1 MALTSIT
8 KDFVVKS
15 GLTVQGTTNPITT
28 ATGNLGTLQVNGGG
42 AFAKDIMVASTAT
55 IFGAANLRNALNVT
69 GNVTVGTD
77 KFTIDSGNGNTY
89 ADGNVDILGTLNSTG
104 TFSVNATKFT
114 VDGATGSVYADG
126 NVDVLG
132 TFNSTGSFSVNA
144 TKFTVDGAT
153 GNTHVE
159 GNLDVTG
166 TTFLST
172 LSISGA
178 LVITDPTN
186 GGTGPV
192 GALILENG
200 GAYIK
205 QDLFIDSTTAAGANA
220 GALNLAQGGAYI
232 NKGLIVDD
240 TANAGVG
247 TGALVVAQG
256 GAYIDADA
264 IIAGTTTAGSG
275 TGALAVTAG
284 GAYIFGDAI
293 IDGSTAGG
301 VGVGALTVPQ
311 GGASI
316 SGDVYVDSTTT
327 ADDSAGGTA
336 ALRVAGGVWI
346 GDNLIVKSTATDTST
361 NVSNA
366 LYIAGGAWIDKDLHV
381 VRDATFGGNV
391 TFNGQ
396 TTYVNS
402 TNTVYTD
409 NIINLHTPP
418 GGLGD
423 VWTVDDGKDVG
434 FLFHYYEG
442 GDKNAGLI
450 LDNSTHYLEWYSN
463 GDHSDPSQFNTTTYG
478 TFKTGSIKL
487 VDTTASSN
495 TGTGALTVEGGVGIG
510 GDVWV
515 GGTINAAQIIS
526 QGGAVIASVTTATNL
541 RYGAAGQIPIQNGD
555 GSTTFIAA
563 GTANDQVL
571 TWNNSTATWASAGS
585 TSVGNATTASNIAGG
600 AQYDVPFQSATGQ
613 TTFDTGLFQYNDTN
627 KALKVNSV
635 TVWGDNSSA
644 PGDADVQVVA
654 DAGLGVELFSDTYS
668 QLNYNNDGFIYVNS
682 SGATLETVS
691 GDYTL
696 VLDTSGN
703 LVLGGSVGGG
713 YFQAPTVRADN
724 LTSTRVVLSD
734 ANHELVDDAN
744 LTFDGTSLGLGA
756 SINISMSNGN
766 ITGVNHISA
775 TELTAATL
783 TATTDLFLTSMTQGS
798 ALFVGANG
806 EVSEDVGFTWSVV
819 GSQLSATNITGAI
832 LTATTDLFLPAL
844 TTGAVTYIG
853 ANGEVSE
860 DAGLTWSATGSQLS
874 ASNITSSVVTATSDL
889 FLPAL
894 TTGSVPYIGADGEVS
909 EDAGLTWSAVGS
921 QLSASNITSSVVT
934 ATSNVYITGTD
945 ASSTSTA
952 TSGALQVKGGVG
964 ISGGLYVDQDAYVNA
979 DLYVQGT
986 LYVQGNSLD
995 GVDTITGSTGTFIDL
1010 VSTGTIFANKLE
1022 AATFGVNTFTAFT
1035 ILTTSTLDANLSFY
1049 GYDLADV
1056 DASIKTAGGIKALG
1070 NVSVGK
1076 VLYAG
1081 MNDAG
1086 DKTGQ
1091 SPAGKT
1097 IDGVFITNSM
1107 QAGGTYNSI
1116 SGTSAQT
1123 IDSWSSTDY
1132 TSAKYM
1138 VQIIDSGDIHTQ
1150 ELMVIQ
1156 DGTDVYISE
1165 YGIVTNNGEL
1175 GVFDGVI
1182 SGGNVLISFTP
1193 TGATAMTIQV
1203 VRQSILTSIED
1214 YC

>member
-15 GLTVQGTTNPITT
+15 GLTVQGTSNPITT
-28 ATGNLGTLQVNGGG
+28 STNNLGTLQVNGGG

-69 GNVTVGTD
+69 GNVAVGAD
-77 KFTIDSGNGNTY
+77 KFTIDSSNGNTY
-89 ADGNVDILGTLNSTG
+89 ADGNVGILGTLNSTG
-104 TFSVNATKFT
+104 TFSVNANKFT
-114 VDGATGSVYADG
+114 VDGATGNVYADG
-126 NVDVLG
+126 NVGVLG
-132 TFNSTGSFSVNA
+132 TFNSTGSFSVN
-144 TKFTVDGAT
+144 TNKFTVDGTT

-178 LVITDPTN
+178 LVITDATN

-192 GALILENG
+192 GALVLENG

-256 GAYIDADA
+256 GAYIHADA
-264 IIAGTTTAGSG
+264 IIAGATVAGAG

-293 IDGSTAGG
+293 IDGTTAGG
-301 VGVGALTVPQ
+301 AGVGALTVPQ

-316 SGDVYVDSTTT
+316 FGDVYADSTTT

-336 ALRVAGGVWI
+336 SLRVAGGAWI
-346 GDNLIVKSTATDTST
+346 GDNLIVKSTAADTGT
-361 NVSNA
+361 NTSNA
-366 LYIAGGAWIDKDLHV
+366 LYVAGGAWIDQTLV
-381 VRDATFGGNV
+381 VGGDT
-391 TFNGQ
+391 TFNGSVYFNG
-396 TTYVNS
+396 TATYVYS

-409 NIINLHTPP
+409 NLINMHTPP
-418 GGLGD
+418 GGGPGEHE
-423 VWTVDDGKDVG
+423 WTGDDGKDIGLV
-434 FLFHYYEG
+434 FHYYKG
-442 GDKNAGLI
+442 SDKNAFLGFAN
-450 LDNSTHYLEWYSN
+450 DSSYLEWYSD
-463 GDHSDPSQFNTTTYG
+463 GEEDLSTGVFTGTEYG
-478 TFKTGSIKL
+478 VFKTGSIKL

-495 TGTGALTVEGGVGIG
+495 TGTGALTVEGGVGIA

-541 RYGAAGQIPIQNGD
+541 RYGGAGQIPIQNGD

-571 TWNNSTATWASAGS
+571 TWNNSTATWASAGA
-585 TSVGNATTASNIAGG
+585 TSVGSATTASNIAGG
-600 AQYDVPFQSATGQ
+600 AQYDVPFQSGPGT
-613 TTFDTGLFQYNDTN
+613 TTFDTGLFAYNDTN
-627 KALKVNSV
+627 KTLTIGDV
-635 TVWGDNSSA
+635 TVGNGGD
-644 PGDADVQVVA
+644 DATTSITAVA
-654 DAGLGVELFSDTYS
+654 GESIELYSDTFAE
-668 QLNYNNDGFIYVNS
+668 LNFNGTNFIYVNDS
-682 SGATLETVS
+682 EAALGVGAVTFALNTAGNTILSGS
-691 GDYTL
+691 GY
-696 VLDTSGN
+696 V
-703 LVLGGSVGGG
+703 
-713 YFQAPTVRADN
+713 QAPHVRADN
-724 LTSTRVVLSD
+724 LTDGRVVLSD
-734 ANHELVDDAN
+734 SNHELTDSAN

-806 EVSEDVGFTWSVV
+806 EVSEDAGFTWSAT
-819 GSQLSATNITGAI
+819 GSQLSATNITGAT

-844 TTGAVTYIG
+844 TTGSI
-853 ANGEVSE
+853 
-860 DAGLTWSATGSQLS
+860 
-874 ASNITSSVVTATSDL
+874 
-889 FLPAL
+889 
-894 TTGSVPYIGADGEVS
+894 PYIGTDGEVS
-909 EDAGLTWSAVGS
+909 EDAGLTWSDVGS
-921 QLSASNITSSVVT
+921 QLSATNITGSVLT
-934 ATSNVYITGTD
+934 ATTTLYVTGNG
-945 ASSTSTA
+945 ASSTNTA
-952 TSGALQVKGGVG
+952 AGGALQVTGGVG
-964 ISGGLYVDQDAYVNA
+964 IAGGLYVDQDAYVNA

-995 GVDTITGSTGTFIDL
+995 GVDTITGSTGTFLDL
-1010 VSTGTIFANKLE
+1010 VSTGTIYANNLQ
-1022 AATFGVNTFTAFT
+1022 AATFGVNTFSAFT
-1035 ILTTSTLDANLSFY
+1035 VVSTATLDNNLSFY
-1049 GYDLADV
+1049 GYAIDDV
-1056 DASIKTAGGIKALG
+1056 DASIKTNGGIKALG

-1086 DKTGQ
+1086 DDGKE
-1091 SPAGKT
+1091 SPEGKT

-1107 QAGGTYNSI
+1107 QAGGTYNTI

-1123 IDSWSSTDY
+1123 IDTWDKTVY

-1138 VQIIDSGDIHTQ
+1138 VQILDSGNIHTQ

-1203 VRQSILTSIED
+1203 VRQSIITGIED
-1214 YC
+1214 FC

>member
-8 KDFVVKS
+8 KDFIVKS
-15 GLTVQGTTNPITT
+15 GLIVQGTTNPITT

-42 AFAKDIMVASTAT
+42 AFAKDIIVASTTT
-55 IFGAANLRNALNVT
+55 IFGVTNLKNVLNVS
-69 GNVTVGTD
+69 GNVDIGPG
-77 KFTIDSGNGNTY
+77 KFTIDSSNGNTY
-89 ADGNVDILGTLNSTG
+89 ANGNVGILGTLNSTG
-104 TFSVNATKFT
+104 TFSVNTDKFT
-114 VDGATGSVYADG
+114 VDGATGNVYSNG
-126 NVDVLG
+126 NVGVLG
-132 TFNSTGSFSVNA
+132 TFNSTGSFSVN
-144 TKFTVDGAT
+144 TNKFTVDGTT

-178 LVITDPTN
+178 LVITDATN

-192 GALILENG
+192 GALRLDNG

-205 QDLFIDSTTAAGANA
+205 QDLFIDSTTTASVGG

-264 IIAGTTTAGSG
+264 IIAGTTVAGAG

-284 GAYIFGDAI
+284 GAYIYGDVI

-301 VGVGALTVPQ
+301 VGVGALTVPN

-316 SGDVYVDSTTT
+316 DGDVYLDSTTT
-327 ADDSAGGTA
+327 ADDAAGGTA
-336 ALRVAGGVWI
+336 ALRVAGGVYI
-346 GDNLIVKSTATDTST
+346 GDNLLVKSTATDTST

-418 GGLGD
+418 GGIGNT
-423 VWTVDDGKDVG
+423 WTVDDGKDIG

-487 VDTTASSN
+487 VDTTASTN
-495 TGTGALTVEGGVGIG
+495 TGSGALTVEGGVGIG
-510 GDVWV
+510 GDVYI
-515 GGTINAAQIIS
+515 GGTLHAAQVIS
-526 QGGAVIASVTTATNL
+526 GSGSVIASVTTATNL
-541 RYGAAGQIPIQNGD
+541 RYGGAGQIPIQNGD

-585 TSVGNATTASNIAGG
+585 TSVGNATTATNIAGG
-600 AQYDVPFQSATGQ
+600 AQYDVPFQSGPGL
-613 TTFDTGLFQYNDTN
+613 TTFDTGLFAYNDAN
-627 KALKVNSV
+627 KTLTIGDV
-635 TVWGDNSSA
+635 TVGNGGD
-644 PGDADVQVVA
+644 DATTSITAVA
-654 DAGLGVELFSDTYS
+654 GESIELYSDTFAE
-668 QLNYNNDGFIYVNS
+668 LNFNGTNFIYVNDS
-682 SGATLETVS
+682 EAALGVGAVTFALNTAGNTILSGT
-691 GDYTL
+691 
-696 VLDTSGN
+696 
-703 LVLGGSVGGG
+703 G
-713 YFQAPTVRADN
+713 YVQAPHVRADN
-724 LTSTRVVLSD
+724 LTDTRLVFSNAD
-734 ANHELVDDAN
+734 HELTDSAN
-744 LTFDGTSLGLGA
+744 LTFDGTNLALGTGT
-756 SINISMSNGN
+756 NIAMTNGN

-783 TATTDLFLTSMTQGS
+783 TATSNLYLTSMTQGS

-806 EVSEDVGFTWSVV
+806 AVSEDAGFTWSAT
-819 GSQLSATNITGAI
+819 GSQLSATNITSSVV
-832 LTATTDLFLPAL
+832 TATTDLFLPAL
-844 TTGAVTYIG
+844 TTGSI
-853 ANGEVSE
+853 
-860 DAGLTWSATGSQLS
+860 
-874 ASNITSSVVTATSDL
+874 
-889 FLPAL
+889 
-894 TTGSVPYIGADGEVS
+894 PYIGTDGEVS
-909 EDAGLTWSAVGS
+909 EDAGLTWSDVGS
-921 QLSASNITSSVVT
+921 QLSATNITGSVLT
-934 ATSNVYITGTD
+934 ATTTLYVTGNG
-945 ASSTSTA
+945 ASSTNTA
-952 TSGALQVKGGVG
+952 AGGALQVTGGVG
-964 ISGGLYVDQDAYVNA
+964 IAGGLYVDQDAYVNA

-995 GVDTITGSTGTFIDL
+995 GVDTITGSTGTFLDL
-1010 VSTGTIFANKLE
+1010 VSTGTIYANNLQ
-1022 AATFGVNTFTAFT
+1022 AATFGVNTFSAFT
-1035 ILTTSTLDANLSFY
+1035 VVSTATLDNNLSFY
-1049 GYDLADV
+1049 GYAIDDV
-1056 DASIKTAGGIKALG
+1056 DASIKTNGGIKALG

-1086 DKTGQ
+1086 DDGKE
-1091 SPAGKT
+1091 SPEGKT

-1107 QAGGTYNSI
+1107 QAGGTYNTI

-1123 IDSWSSTDY
+1123 IDSWDKTIY

-1138 VQIIDSGDIHTQ
+1138 VQILDSGNIHTQ

-1203 VRQSILTSIED
+1203 VRQSIITGIED
-1214 YC
+1214 FC

>member
-28 ATGNLGTLQVNGGG
+28 ATNNLGTLQVNGGG

-55 IFGAANLRNALNVT
+55 IFGVTNLNDALNVSGT
-69 GNVTVGTD
+69 VTAGAN
-77 KFTIDSGNGNTY
+77 KFTIDSSNGNTY
-89 ADGNVDILGTLNSTG
+89 VDGNVDILGTLNSTG
-104 TFSVNATKFT
+104 TFSVNANKFT
-114 VDGATGSVYADG
+114 VDGATGNVYADG
-126 NVDVLG
+126 NVGVLG
-132 TFNSTGSFSVNA
+132 TFNSTGSFSVN
-144 TKFTVDGAT
+144 TNKFTVDGTT

-178 LVITDPTN
+178 LVITDATN

-192 GALILENG
+192 GALVLENG

-256 GAYIDADA
+256 GAYIHADA
-264 IIAGTTTAGSG
+264 IIAGATVAGAG

-293 IDGSTAGG
+293 IDGTTAGG
-301 VGVGALTVPQ
+301 AGVGALTVPQ

-316 SGDVYVDSTTT
+316 FGDVYADSTTT

-336 ALRVAGGVWI
+336 ALRVAGGAWI
-346 GDNLIVKSTATDTST
+346 GDNLIVKSTAADTGT
-361 NVSNA
+361 NTSNA
-366 LYIAGGAWIDKDLHV
+366 LYVAGGAWIDQTLV
-381 VRDATFGGNV
+381 VGGDT
-391 TFNGQ
+391 TFNGSVYFNG
-396 TTYVNS
+396 TATYVYS

-409 NIINLHTPP
+409 NLINMHTPP
-418 GGLGD
+418 GGGPGEHE
-423 VWTVDDGKDVG
+423 WTGDDGKDIGLV
-434 FLFHYYEG
+434 FHYYKG
-442 GDKNAGLI
+442 SDKNAFLGFAN
-450 LDNSTHYLEWYSN
+450 DSSYLEWYSD
-463 GDHSDPSQFNTTTYG
+463 GEEDLSTGVFTGTEYG
-478 TFKTGSIKL
+478 VFKTGSIKL

-495 TGTGALTVEGGVGIG
+495 TGTGALTVEGGVGIA

-541 RYGAAGQIPIQNGD
+541 RYGAAGQIPIQNAD
-555 GSTTFIAA
+555 GSTTFISA

-600 AQYDVPFQSATGQ
+600 AQYDVPFQSGPGT
-613 TTFDTGLFQYNDTN
+613 TTFDTGLFQYSDSAKT
-627 KALKVNSV
+627 LKINNV
-635 TVWGDNSSA
+635 TVWGDNTGA
-644 PGDADVQVVA
+644 PGSADVQVVA
-654 DAGLGVELFSDTYS
+654 DTGLGVELFSDDYA
-668 QLNYNNDGFIYVNS
+668 QLNYNNSAYIYANS
-682 SGATLETVS
+682 TGAILETAD

-696 VLDTSGN
+696 TLDTSGN
-703 LVLGGSVGGG
+703 LVLGGDTGGG
-713 YFQAPTVRADN
+713 YVQAPYVRADN

-734 ANHELVDDAN
+734 ANHQLVDDAN
-744 LTFDGTSLGLGA
+744 LTFDGTSLTIGG
-756 SINISMSNGN
+756 SGGDITMTNGN

-775 TELTAATL
+775 TELTAAKL
-783 TATTDLFLTSMTQGS
+783 TATSNLYLTSMTQGS

-806 EVSEDVGFTWSVV
+806 AVSEDAGFTWSAT
-819 GSQLSATNITGAI
+819 GSQLSATNITGAV

-844 TTGAVTYIG
+844 TTGSI
-853 ANGEVSE
+853 
-860 DAGLTWSATGSQLS
+860 
-874 ASNITSSVVTATSDL
+874 
-889 FLPAL
+889 
-894 TTGSVPYIGADGEVS
+894 PYIGTDGEVS
-909 EDAGLTWSAVGS
+909 EDAGLTWSDVGS
-921 QLSASNITSSVVT
+921 QLSATNITGSVLT
-934 ATSNVYITGTD
+934 ATTTLYVTGTE

-952 TSGALQVKGGVG
+952 TSGALQVTGGVG
-964 ISGGLYVDQDAYVNA
+964 ITGGLYVDQDAYVNA

-1010 VSTGTIFANKLE
+1010 VSTGTIFANDLK
-1022 AATFGVNTFTAFT
+1022 AGTFSVNTFSALTVVSTA
-1035 ILTTSTLDANLSFY
+1035 TLDNNLSFY
-1049 GYDLADV
+1049 GYAIDDV
-1056 DASIKTAGGIKALG
+1056 DASIKTNGGIKALG

-1076 VLYAG
+1076 VLYTG

-1086 DKTGQ
+1086 DDGKE
-1091 SPAGKT
+1091 SPEGKT

-1107 QAGGTYNSI
+1107 QAGGTYQGAG
-1116 SGTSAQT
+1116 GTASVT
-1123 IDSWSSTDY
+1123 IDTWSNTVY

-1138 VQIIDSGDIHTQ
+1138 VQVIDNGNIHTQ

-1165 YGIVTNNGEL
+1165 YGIVTTNGDL

-1182 SGGNVLISFTP
+1182 SGGNVLITFTP
-1193 TGATAMTIQV
+1193 HNAVNMTIQV
-1203 VRQSILTSIED
+1203 VRQSIITGIED
-1214 YC
+1214 FC

>member
-8 KDFVVKS
+8 KDFIVKS
-15 GLTVQGTTNPITT
+15 GLIVQGTTNPITT

-42 AFAKDIMVASTAT
+42 AFAKDIIVASTAT
-55 IFGAANLRNALNVT
+55 IFGTTNLNNALNVT
-69 GNVTVGTD
+69 GNVDVGGG
-77 KFTIDSGNGNTY
+77 KFTIDSSNGNTY
-89 ADGNVDILGTLNSTG
+89 ADGNVGILGTLNSTG
-104 TFSVNATKFT
+104 TFSVNTDKFT
-114 VDGATGSVYADG
+114 VDGAAGNVYADG
-126 NVDVLG
+126 NVGVLG
-132 TFNSTGSFSVNA
+132 TFNSTGSFSVN
-144 TKFTVDGAT
+144 TNKFTVDGTT

-192 GALILENG
+192 GALVLENG

-205 QDLFIDSTTAAGANA
+205 QDLFIDSTTAAGVGA

-232 NKGLIVDD
+232 NKGVIIDD
-240 TANAGVG
+240 TANAGAG

-256 GAYIDADA
+256 GAYIDADT
-264 IIAGTTTAGSG
+264 IIAGTTAASVGA
-275 TGALAVTAG
+275 GALAVTAG

-301 VGVGALTVPQ
+301 VGVGALTVPN

-316 SGDVYVDSTTT
+316 DGDVYLDSTTT

-336 ALRVAGGVWI
+336 ALRVAGGAWI

-361 NVSNA
+361 NVANA

-409 NIINLHTPP
+409 NILNLHTPP
-418 GGLGD
+418 GGVND
-423 VWTVDDGKDVG
+423 SWTVDDGKDIG

-442 GDKNAGLI
+442 ADKNGGLV
-450 LDNSTHYLEWYSN
+450 LANDTHYLEWYSD
-463 GDHSDPSQFNTTTYG
+463 GDHSDPAHFNSGTYG

-487 VDTTASSN
+487 VDTTAATN
-495 TGTGALTVEGGVGIG
+495 TGSGALTVEGGVGIG
-510 GDVWV
+510 GDVYI
-515 GGTINAAQIIS
+515 GGTLHAAQVIS
-526 QGGAVIASVTTATNL
+526 GSGSVIASVTTATNL
-541 RYGAAGQIPIQNGD
+541 RYGAAGQIPIQNAD

-585 TSVGNATTASNIAGG
+585 TSVGNATTATNLAGG
-600 AQYDVPFQSATGQ
+600 AQYDVPFQSGAGLTA
-613 TTFDTGLFQYNDTN
+613 FDTGVFAYNDTD
-627 KALKVNSV
+627 KSLKINDV
-635 TVWGDNSSA
+635 TVWGDNTNA
-644 PGDADVQVVA
+644 PGNADLQVA
-654 DAGLGVELFSDTYS
+654 AATGLGVELYSDAYA
-668 QLNYNNDGFIYVNS
+668 QLNYNNSGYIYVNGTD
-682 SGATLETVS
+682 GAVLKTGV
-691 GDYTL
+691 GDYTFT
-696 VLDTSGN
+696 LDNSGN
-703 LVLGGSVGGG
+703 AVLGGDTGGG
-713 YFQAPTVRADN
+713 YLQAPTVRADN
-724 LTSTRVVLSD
+724 LTDTRLVFSD
-734 ANHELVDDAN
+734 ANHELTDSVD
-744 LTFDGTSLGLGA
+744 LTFNGTDLGLGT
-756 SINISMSNGN
+756 SINIAMTNGN

-775 TELTAATL
+775 NELTAATL
-783 TATTDLFLTSMTQGS
+783 TATSNLYLTDMTQNS
-798 ALFVGANG
+798 VLYVGANG
-806 EVSEDVGFTWSVV
+806 AVSEDNTNFTWSAV
-819 GSQLSATNITGAI
+819 GNQLHAANITGSV
-832 LTATTDLFLPAL
+832 LTATTDLFL
-844 TTGAVTYIG
+844 T
-853 ANGEVSE
+853 
-860 DAGLTWSATGSQLS
+860 
-874 ASNITSSVVTATSDL
+874 
-889 FLPAL
+889 AL
-894 TTGSVPYIGADGEVS
+894 TTGSVPYIGVDGEVS
-909 EDAGLTWSAVGS
+909 EDNTNFTWSAVGNI
-921 QLSASNITSSVVT
+921 LHAANITGAILT
-934 ATSNVYITGTD
+934 ATSNVYITGSD
-945 ASSTSTA
+945 ASSTTTA
-952 TSGALQVKGGVG
+952 AAGALQVTGGVG
-964 ISGGLYVDQDAYVNA
+964 IAGGLYVDQDAYVNA

-1010 VSTGTIFANKLE
+1010 VSTGTIYANDLK
-1022 AATFGVNTFTAFT
+1022 AGTFSVNTFSALTVVSTA
-1035 ILTTSTLDANLSFY
+1035 TLDNNLNTY
-1049 GYDLADV
+1049 GYSIENV
-1056 DASIKTAGGIKALG
+1056 DASIKTNGGIKALG

-1076 VLYAG
+1076 VLYTG

-1086 DKTGQ
+1086 DVGGE
-1091 SPAGKT
+1091 SPEGKT

-1107 QAGGTYNSI
+1107 QAGGTYDVGAG
-1116 SGTSAQT
+1116 GTASVT
-1123 IDSWSSTDY
+1123 IDTWDKTVY

-1138 VQIIDSGDIHTQ
+1138 IQVVDSGNIHTQ

-1193 TGATAMTIQV
+1193 NNAQNMTIQV
-1203 VRQSILTSIED
+1203 VRQSILAGIEN

>member
-15 GLTVQGTTNPITT
+15 GLTVQGTSNPITT
-28 ATGNLGTLQVNGGG
+28 ATNNLGTLQVNGGG

-77 KFTIDSGNGNTY
+77 KFTIDSSNGNTY
-89 ADGNVDILGTLNSTG
+89 VDGNVDILGTLNSTG
-104 TFSVNATKFT
+104 TFSVNANKFT
-114 VDGATGSVYADG
+114 VDGATGNVYADG
-126 NVDVLG
+126 NVGVLG
-132 TFNSTGSFSVNA
+132 TFNSTGSFSVNT

-178 LVITDPTN
+178 LVITDATN

-192 GALILENG
+192 GALRLDNG
-200 GAYIK
+200 GAYINK
-205 QDLFIDSTTAAGANA
+205 DLFIDSTTTASVGG

-232 NKGLIVDD
+232 NKSLIVDD

-256 GAYIDADA
+256 GAYIDADT
-264 IIAGTTTAGSG
+264 IIAGTTVAGAG

-293 IDGSTAGG
+293 IDGTTAGG
-301 VGVGALTVPQ
+301 AGVGALTVPQ

-316 SGDVYVDSTTT
+316 FGDVYADSTTT

-336 ALRVAGGVWI
+336 ALRVAGGAWI
-346 GDNLIVKSTATDTST
+346 GDNLIVKSTAADTGT
-361 NVSNA
+361 NTSNA
-366 LYIAGGAWIDKDLHV
+366 LYVAGGAWIDQTLV
-381 VRDATFGGNV
+381 VDGDT
-391 TFNGQ
+391 TFNGSVYFNG
-396 TTYVNS
+396 TATYVYS

-409 NIINLHTPP
+409 NLINMHTPP
-418 GGLGD
+418 GGGPGEHE
-423 VWTVDDGKDVG
+423 WTGDDGKDIGLV
-434 FLFHYYEG
+434 FHYYKG
-442 GDKNAGLI
+442 ADKNAFLGFAN
-450 LDNSTHYLEWYSN
+450 DSSYLEWYSD
-463 GDHSDPSQFNTTTYG
+463 GEEDLSTGVFTGTQYG
-478 TFKTGSIKL
+478 VFKTGSIKL

-495 TGTGALTVEGGVGIG
+495 TGTGALTVEGGVGIA

-541 RYGAAGQIPIQNGD
+541 RYGAAGQIPIQNAD

-585 TSVGNATTASNIAGG
+585 TSVGNATTATNLAGG
-600 AQYDVPFQSATGQ
+600 AQYDVPFQSGPGT
-613 TTFDTGLFQYNDTN
+613 TTFDTGLFAYNDTN
-627 KALKVNSV
+627 KTLTIGDV
-635 TVWGDNSSA
+635 TVGNGGD
-644 PGDADVQVVA
+644 DATTSITAVA
-654 DAGLGVELFSDTYS
+654 GESIELYSDTFAE
-668 QLNYNNDGFIYVNS
+668 LNFNGTNFIYVNDS
-682 SGATLETVS
+682 EAALGVGAVTFALNTAGNTILSGT
-691 GDYTL
+691 
-696 VLDTSGN
+696 
-703 LVLGGSVGGG
+703 G
-713 YFQAPTVRADN
+713 YVQAPHVRADN
-724 LTSTRVVLSD
+724 LTDTRLVFSNAD
-734 ANHELVDDAN
+734 HELTDSAN

-806 EVSEDVGFTWSVV
+806 EVSEDAGFTWSAV
-819 GSQLSATNITGAI
+819 GSQLSATNITGAT

-844 TTGAVTYIG
+844 TTGSI
-853 ANGEVSE
+853 
-860 DAGLTWSATGSQLS
+860 
-874 ASNITSSVVTATSDL
+874 
-889 FLPAL
+889 
-894 TTGSVPYIGADGEVS
+894 PYIGTDGEVS
-909 EDAGLTWSAVGS
+909 EDAGLTWSDVGS
-921 QLSASNITSSVVT
+921 QLSATNITGSVVT
-934 ATSNVYITGTD
+934 ATTTLYVTGNG
-945 ASSTSTA
+945 ASSTNTA
-952 TSGALQVKGGVG
+952 AGGALQVTGGVG
-964 ISGGLYVDQDAYVNA
+964 IAGGLYVDQDAYVNA

-995 GVDTITGSTGTFIDL
+995 GVDTITGSTGTFLDL
-1010 VSTGTIFANKLE
+1010 VSTGTIYANNLQ
-1022 AATFGVNTFTAFT
+1022 AATFGVNTFSAFT
-1035 ILTTSTLDANLSFY
+1035 VVSTATLDNNLSFY
-1049 GYDLADV
+1049 GYAIDDV
-1056 DASIKTAGGIKALG
+1056 DASIKTNGGIKALG

-1086 DKTGQ
+1086 DDGKE
-1091 SPAGKT
+1091 SPEGKT

-1107 QAGGTYNSI
+1107 QAGGTYNTI

-1123 IDSWSSTDY
+1123 IDSWDKTIY

-1138 VQIIDSGDIHTQ
+1138 VQILDSGNIHTQ

-1203 VRQSILTSIED
+1203 VRQSIITGIED
-1214 YC
+1214 FC

>member
-8 KDFVVKS
+8 KDFIVKS
-15 GLTVQGTTNPITT
+15 GLIVQGTTNPITT

-42 AFAKDIMVASTAT
+42 AFAKDIVVASTAT

-69 GNVTVGTD
+69 GNVDVGNG
-77 KFTIDSGNGNTY
+77 KFTVDSGNGNTY
-89 ADGNVDILGTLNSTG
+89 ADGNVGILGTLNSTG
-104 TFSVNATKFT
+104 TFSVNNNKFT
-114 VDGATGSVYADG
+114 VDGATGNVYADG
-126 NVDVLG
+126 NVGVLG
-132 TFNSTGSFSVNA
+132 TFNSTGTLSVN
-144 TKFTVDGAT
+144 TTMFTVDGAT

-192 GALILENG
+192 GALRLDNG
-200 GAYIK
+200 GAYINK
-205 QDLFIDSTTAAGANA
+205 DLFIDGTTTASVGG
-220 GALNLAQGGAYI
+220 GALNLAAGGAYI

-256 GAYIDADA
+256 GAYIDADT
-264 IIAGTTTAGSG
+264 IIAGTTAAGAG

-293 IDGSTAGG
+293 IDGTTAGG
-301 VGVGALTVPQ
+301 VGVGALTVPN
-311 GGASI
+311 GGAAI
-316 SGDVYVDSTTT
+316 AGDVYLDSTTT
-327 ADDSAGGTA
+327 AADAAGGTG
-336 ALRVAGGVWI
+336 ALRVAGGVYI

-418 GGLGD
+418 GGLNNT
-423 VWTVDDGKDVG
+423 WTVDDGKDVG

-450 LDNSTHYLEWYSN
+450 LANDTHYLEWYSN
-463 GDHSDPSQFNTTTYG
+463 GDHSDPSQFNTATYG

-487 VDTTASSN
+487 ADTTAATN
-495 TGTGALTVEGGVGIG
+495 TGSGALTVEGGVGIG
-510 GDVWV
+510 GDVYI
-515 GGTINAAQIIS
+515 GGTLHAAQVIS
-526 QGGAVIASVTTATNL
+526 GSGSVIASVTTATNL
-541 RYGAAGQIPIQNGD
+541 RYGGAGQIPIQNGD
-555 GSTTFIAA
+555 GSTTFISA

-585 TSVGNATTASNIAGG
+585 TSVGNATTATNLAGG
-600 AQYDVPFQSATGQ
+600 AQYDVPFQSGAGL
-613 TTFDTGLFQYNDTN
+613 TTFDTGVFTYNDTD
-627 KALKVNSV
+627 KTLSV
-635 TVWGDNSSA
+635 SNIVIDGNTGNDATTSISA
-644 PGDADVQVVA
+644 A
-654 DAGLGVELFSDTYS
+654 AGQSIELYSDTFAE
-668 QLNYNNDGFIYVNS
+668 LNYNGTNYVYANS
-682 SGATLETVS
+682 NGATLDTGGVTFTV
-691 GDYTL
+691 
-696 VLDTSGN
+696 DTSGN
-703 LVLGGSVGGG
+703 AVLSGTG
-713 YFQAPTVRADN
+713 YVQAPHVRADN
-724 LTSTRVVLSD
+724 LTDTRLVFSD
-734 ANHELVDDAN
+734 ANHELTDSAN
-744 LTFDGTSLGLGA
+744 LTFNGTDLGLGTGT
-756 SINISMSNGN
+756 NIAMNGGN

-783 TATTDLFLTSMTQGS
+783 TATSNLYLTNLTQNS
-798 ALFVGANG
+798 VLYVGANG
-806 EVSEDVGFTWSVV
+806 AVSEDNTNFTWSSV
-819 GSQLSATNITGAI
+819 GNQLHAANITGSV
-832 LTATTDLFLPAL
+832 LTATTDLFL
-844 TTGAVTYIG
+844 T
-853 ANGEVSE
+853 
-860 DAGLTWSATGSQLS
+860 
-874 ASNITSSVVTATSDL
+874 
-889 FLPAL
+889 AL
-894 TTGSVPYIGADGEVS
+894 TTGSVPYIGVDGEVS
-909 EDAGLTWSAVGS
+909 EDSTNFTWSAAGN
-921 QLSASNITSSVVT
+921 QLHAANITGAVLTATTDLFLTALTTGSVPYIGVDGEVSEDSTNFTWSAAGNQLHAANITGAVLT
-934 ATSNVYITGTD
+934 ATSNVYISGSD
-945 ASSTSTA
+945 ASSTNTA
-952 TSGALQVKGGVG
+952 AAGALQVTGGVG

-1010 VSTGTIFANKLE
+1010 VSTGTLYANNLQ

-1035 ILTTSTLDANLSFY
+1035 ILTTSTLDSGLSTY
-1049 GYDLADV
+1049 GYNLNSV

-1086 DKTGQ
+1086 DVGGE

-1107 QAGGTYNSI
+1107 QAGGTYQGAN
-1116 SGTSAQT
+1116 GTAAVT
-1123 IDSWSSTDY
+1123 IDTWDKTVY

-1138 VQIIDSGDIHTQ
+1138 VQVMDNGNIHTQ

-1165 YGIVTNNGEL
+1165 YGIVTTNGDL

-1182 SGGNVLISFTP
+1182 SSGNVVITFTP
-1193 TGATAMTIQV
+1193 HNANNMTIQV
-1203 VRQSILTSIED
+1203 VRQSILTSIEN

>member
-8 KDFVVKS
+8 KDFIVKS
-15 GLTVQGTTNPITT
+15 GLIVQGTTNPITT

-42 AFAKDIMVASTAT
+42 AFAKDIIVASTAT
-55 IFGAANLRNALNVT
+55 IFGTTNLNNALNVT
-69 GNVTVGTD
+69 GNVDVGGG
-77 KFTIDSGNGNTY
+77 KFTIDSSNGNTY
-89 ADGNVDILGTLNSTG
+89 ADGNVGILGTLNSTG
-104 TFSVNATKFT
+104 TFSVNTDKFT
-114 VDGATGSVYADG
+114 VDGAAGNVYADG
-126 NVDVLG
+126 NVGVLG
-132 TFNSTGSFSVNA
+132 TFNSTGSFSVNT
-144 TKFTVDGAT
+144 TKFTVDGTT

-192 GALILENG
+192 GALVLENG

-205 QDLFIDSTTAAGANA
+205 QDLFIDSTTAAGANT

-232 NKGLIVDD
+232 NKGVIIDD

-256 GAYIDADA
+256 GAYIDADT
-264 IIAGTTTAGSG
+264 IIAGTTAATAG

-301 VGVGALTVPQ
+301 VGVGALTVPN
-311 GGASI
+311 GGAAI
-316 SGDVYVDSTTT
+316 SGDVYLDSTTT

-336 ALRVAGGVWI
+336 ALRVAGGAWI

-366 LYIAGGAWIDKDLHV
+366 LYIAGGAWINKDLHV

-418 GGLGD
+418 GGLNNT
-423 VWTVDDGKDVG
+423 WTVDDGKDVG

-450 LDNSTHYLEWYSN
+450 LANDTHYLEWYSN

-487 VDTTASSN
+487 VDTTAATN
-495 TGTGALTVEGGVGIG
+495 TGSGALTVEGGVGIG
-510 GDVWV
+510 GDVYV
-515 GGTINAAQIIS
+515 GGTLHAAQVIS
-526 QGGAVIASVTTATNL
+526 GSGSVIASVTTATNL
-541 RYGAAGQIPIQNGD
+541 RYGGAGQIPIQNGD
-555 GSTTFIAA
+555 GSTTFISA

-585 TSVGNATTASNIAGG
+585 TSVGNATTATNLAGG
-600 AQYDVPFQSATGQ
+600 AQYDVPFQSGAGL
-613 TTFDTGLFQYNDTN
+613 TTFDTGVFTYNDTDKTLSVSN
-627 KALKVNSV
+627 ITIDGNSG
-635 TVWGDNSSA
+635 TDATTSISA
-644 PGDADVQVVA
+644 VA
-654 DAGLGVELFSDTYS
+654 GESIELYSDTFAE
-668 QLNYNNDGFIYVNS
+668 LNYLDTNYVYVNAS
-682 SGATLETVS
+682 EAALSVAATTFSLNTA
-691 GDYTL
+691 
-696 VLDTSGN
+696 GN
-703 LVLGGSVGGG
+703 AVLGGSG
-713 YFQAPTVRADN
+713 YVQAPHVRADN
-724 LTSTRVVLSD
+724 LTDTRLVFSD
-734 ANHELVDDAN
+734 ANHELTDSAN
-744 LTFDGTSLGLGA
+744 LTFDGTNLTIGGSGGD
-756 SINISMSNGN
+756 ITMTNGN

-775 TELTAATL
+775 NELTAATL
-783 TATTDLFLTSMTQGS
+783 TATSNLYLTSKTQNS
-798 ALFVGANG
+798 VLYVGANG
-806 EVSEDVGFTWSVV
+806 AVSEDNTNFTWSAA
-819 GSQLSATNITGAI
+819 GLQLHAANITGSV
-832 LTATTDLFLPAL
+832 LTATTDLFLTAL
-844 TTGAVTYIG
+844 TQNSVPYIG
-853 ANGEVSE
+853 AAGEVSE
-860 DAGLTWSATGSQLS
+860 DNTNFTWDAVGLQLHAANITGSVL
-874 ASNITSSVVTATSDL
+874 TATTDL
-889 FLPAL
+889 FLTAL
-894 TTGSVPYIGADGEVS
+894 TTGSVPYIGVDGEVS
-909 EDAGLTWSAVGS
+909 EDSTNFTWSAAGN
-921 QLSASNITSSVVT
+921 QLHAANITGAVLT
-934 ATSNVYITGTD
+934 ATNNVYISGSD
-945 ASSTSTA
+945 ASSTTTA
-952 TSGALQVKGGVG
+952 AAGALQVTGGVG
-964 ISGGLYVDQDAYVNA
+964 IAGGLYVDQDAYVNA

-1010 VSTGTIFANKLE
+1010 VSTGTIYANDLKAGTFA
-1022 AATFGVNTFTAFT
+1022 VNTFSALTVVSTA
-1035 ILTTSTLDANLSFY
+1035 TLDANLNTY
-1049 GYDLADV
+1049 GYSIENV
-1056 DASIKTAGGIKALG
+1056 DASIKTNGGIKALG

-1076 VLYAG
+1076 VLYTG

-1086 DKTGQ
+1086 DVAGE
-1091 SPAGKT
+1091 SPEGKT

-1107 QAGGTYNSI
+1107 QAGGTYQGI
-1116 SGTSAQT
+1116 SGNTAQT
-1123 IDSWSSTDY
+1123 LDSWDKTVY

-1138 VQIIDSGDIHTQ
+1138 IQVVDSGNIHTQ

-1182 SGGNVLISFTP
+1182 SSGNVLISFTP
-1193 TGATAMTIQV
+1193 TGATNMTIQV
-1203 VRQSILTSIED
+1203 VRQSILAGIEN